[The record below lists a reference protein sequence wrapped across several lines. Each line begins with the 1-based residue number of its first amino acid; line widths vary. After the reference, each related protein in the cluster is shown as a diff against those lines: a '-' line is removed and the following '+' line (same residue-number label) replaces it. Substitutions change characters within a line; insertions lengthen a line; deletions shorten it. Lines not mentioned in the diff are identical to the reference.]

1 VNASRRVV
9 RLRLRT
15 ATGAR
20 GAMAVAV
27 AGVAL
32 ALAGCTA
39 TNPQQTQYPFD
50 AGEGRSARI
59 GGTDDNSGI
68 KLRNFLVV
76 SNAQGGP
83 GQVVGAISNATGQ
96 AADVQ
101 LAIVTTTPDGQS
113 QAAGQ
118 TVVKVPA
125 GGFVQLGSAS
135 SASSATAG
143 ATASGADSGGP
154 AGQVASFDLASTP
167 APPGAV
173 VTMDAR
179 TPTIGGTSFEIPVLP
194 ATEYYATLLPSGS
207 ASQPSTVT
215 PSGSLSPSA
224 NPSGAG
230 KQVPS
235 PTGSDT
241 GAASASA
248 S

>member
-1 VNASRRVV
+1 
-9 RLRLRT
+9 
-15 ATGAR
+15 
-20 GAMAVAV
+20 MAVAV
-27 AGVAL
+27 AGVVL
-32 ALAGCTA
+32 ALSGCTE

-50 AGEGRSARI
+50 AADGRSARI

-83 GQVVGAISNATGQ
+83 GTVVGAISNQTSAE
-96 AADVQ
+96 ADVQ
-101 LAIVTTTPDGQS
+101 LAIVTTTSDGQQ

-125 GGFVQLGSAS
+125 GGFVQIGSPSSPGTPVTASAAAS
-135 SASSATAG
+135 S
-143 ATASGADSGGP
+143 SGSGGAP
-154 AGQVASFDLASTP
+154 GQVASFDITAVP

-179 TPTIGGTSFEIPVLP
+179 TPTIGGTSFDIPVLP
-194 ATEYYATLLPSGS
+194 ADGYYATLLPSSTPSG
-207 ASQPSTVT
+207 QPSTVT

-230 KQVPS
+230 QQVPS

-241 GAASASA
+241 GAVNPSAGAS
-248 S
+248 